1 MACASRG
8 LRPREEACLICLKFW
23 LSPARPGFQT
33 VYPLAERISLP
44 PFFEEPIV
52 ELFARLLFALL
63 LLKVLD
69 NLCSPKRFSDASLL

>member
-1 MACASRG
+1 M
-8 LRPREEACLICLKFW
+8 
-23 LSPARPGFQT
+23 
-33 VYPLAERISLP
+33 YPLAERISLP